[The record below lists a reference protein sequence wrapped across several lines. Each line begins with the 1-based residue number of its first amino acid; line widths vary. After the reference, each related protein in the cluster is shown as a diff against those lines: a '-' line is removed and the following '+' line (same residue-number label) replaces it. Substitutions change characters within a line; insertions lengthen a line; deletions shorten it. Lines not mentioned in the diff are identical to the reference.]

1 MGEGSERMRVEGSDR
16 ILDRPGSLDSPA
28 LRDRQRLPV
37 YLQPSYTSS
46 LRPHAL
52 LAQGRIH

>member
-1 MGEGSERMRVEGSDR
+1 MGEGSDRMRVEASDR

-37 YLQPSYTSS
+37 YLKPS
-46 LRPHAL
+46 PHTLVAEGL
-52 LAQGRIH
+52 MP

>member
-1 MGEGSERMRVEGSDR
+1 MGEGSDRMRVEGTDR

-37 YLQPSYTSS
+37 YLMPSYTSS
-46 LRPHAL
+46 GRPHAL
-52 LAQGRIH
+52 VA